1 MAEPFY
7 SRPSLHVEIYATRSA
22 SMPVVEGDI
31 DFYLELARNAPG
43 PALELGCGTA
53 RVALPLALEGIHV
66 TGLDLSQPMLDVA
79 KAEAAAAGAG
89 TTLAPPAWGHV
100 RLQSGTTVRPRVH
113 RFPFVHAANDTG
125 PTARLP
131 QLRP

>member
-53 RVALPLALEGIHV
+53 YFSAWLQRRGARPVAVDVYPGNTDDPATVPDQVEKSHIVCLEQI
-66 TGLDLSQPMLDVA
+66 GLGHDQLSCPENPIRLMKREVRTS
-79 KAEAAAAGAG
+79 ESAA
-89 TTLAPPAWGHV
+89 
-100 RLQSGTTVRPRVH
+100 
-113 RFPFVHAANDTG
+113 FC
-125 PTARLP
+125 
-131 QLRP
+131 